1 VRRRLSLRTIM
12 LLELYA
18 GPLALAYVVWP
29 SPFVLAAALLPQAL
43 VLPITDSVVISRR
56 IAITPDELLGRVE
69 AARMTFA
76 RLMQPLG
83 PLVAGLLLAAV
94 SSRATVLAFGIVSVV
109 LAACGTA
116 ARGLR
121 V

>member
-1 VRRRLSLRTIM
+1 
-12 LLELYA
+12 
-18 GPLALAYVVWP
+18 
-29 SPFVLAAALLPQAL
+29 
-43 VLPITDSVVISRR
+43 
-56 IAITPDELLGRVE
+56 
-69 AARMTFA
+69 
-76 RLMQPLG
+76 MQPLG

-94 SSRATVLAFGIVSVV
+94 PSRATVLAFGIVSVV